1 MPIFQQGTL
10 NTTALVVPDLYVQIV
25 PPQNLVLNGVPTNL
39 IGMVGTASWGP
50 VNQPVVIG
58 TMADY
63 AQNFG
68 PIVVRKHDMGTCVA
82 TAVQQGA
89 TNFRCVRVTDG
100 LDVAASYTVGL
111 ANTTFAILFSALHT
125 GSLGNA
131 ITLTLSPG
139 ASNTTWQLVIALS
152 GLVPEVYKNIPAPTP
167 AAFWQNLA
175 NAVNQGVGPLR
186 GPSQL
191 VVASVGTA
199 TNTPL
204 SSFGTAQPNSQMQT
218 AMLAGGT
225 DGAATANIQTEI
237 GVDALPRTGMYAL
250 RSQGCG
256 IAVLVDADDSTQ
268 WTTQAAFGL
277 SEGIYMI
284 LVGPNGQAI
293 TDAVTAKQAAGL
305 DSYAAK
311 LMFGDWIYWNDQANA
326 VTRLVSPQGFV
337 AGRLGNLSPEQSSLN
352 QPLYSIVGTQ
362 MSGAPNSGQVST
374 YSDAELQLL
383 FENGI
388 DVISNPQPGGAYW
401 GVRCGHNTS
410 SNPAIDGDNY
420 TRLTNYIASTLAA
433 GMGQFVGQV
442 INGGLF
448 QRIRATQLSFLQN
461 LFAQGVLGSL
471 DGTAPYSVICDTSN
485 NPQSMTDLGF
495 VQSNAQVQYQSI
507 NEKFIVNVEGGQ
519 TVVVQRQVL
528 PGGLA

>member
-39 IGMVGTASWGP
+39 IGMVGTASWGL
-50 VNQPVVIG
+50 VNQPVIVG

-63 AQNFG
+63 AQSFG
-68 PIVVRKHDMGTCVA
+68 PIVVRKHDMGTGVA

-89 TNFRCVRVTDG
+89 MNFRCVRVTDG
-100 LDVAASYTVGL
+100 SDTAATFMVGA
-111 ANTTFAILFSALHT
+111 ANNTYALLFSAKYT

-131 ITLTLSPG
+131 VSLSLSQST
-139 ASNTTWQLVIALS
+139 ASGLWQLVVALP
-152 GLVPEVYKNIPAPTP
+152 GLVPEVYKNIPAPSP
-167 AAFWQNLA
+167 AVFWQNLA
-175 NAVNQGVGPLR
+175 NAINQGLGPLR
-186 GPSQL
+186 GPSQV
-191 VVASVGTA
+191 VVAGTGTA
-199 TNTPL
+199 TGTNPVPFGTQPPQQTPL
-204 SSFGTAQPNSQMQT
+204 PAQ
-218 AMLAGGT
+218 MLAGGT
-225 DGAATANIQTEI
+225 DGATVTAQTEL
-237 GVDALPRTGMYAL
+237 GLDSLPRTGMYAL

-256 IAVLVDADDSTQ
+256 IAVLVDADDSTT
-268 WTTQAAFGL
+268 WTAQAEFGL

-284 LVGPNGQAI
+284 LTGPSSQLIAA
-293 TDAVTAKQAAGL
+293 AVTMKQTAGL
-305 DSYAAK
+305 DSYSAK

-352 QPLYSIVGTQ
+352 QPLYSIIGTE

-374 YSDAELQLL
+374 YSDAELQVL

-388 DVISNPQPGGAYW
+388 DVIANPQPGGAYW
-401 GVRCGHNTS
+401 GVRCGHNSS
-410 SNPAIDGDNY
+410 SNAAIDGDNY

-442 INGGLF
+442 INAGLF
-448 QRIRATQLSFLQN
+448 QRIRSTQLSFLQN

-471 DGTAPYSVICDTSN
+471 DGSTPYSVICDTSN

>member
-50 VNQPVVIG
+50 VNQPVVVG

-63 AQNFG
+63 AQSFG
-68 PIVVRKHDMGTCVA
+68 PIIVRKYDMGTSVA

-100 LDVAASYTVGL
+100 TDVAASYAVGV
-111 ANTTFAILFSALHT
+111 ANATFAVLFSALHT

-131 ITLTLSPG
+131 VTLTLS
-139 ASNTTWQLVIALS
+139 ASATSGTWQLVVALP

-167 AAFWQNLA
+167 AIFWQNLV
-175 NAVNQGVGPLR
+175 NAVNHGLNSLR

-191 VVASVGTA
+191 VVATLGTA
-199 TNTPL
+199 TATTPAA
-204 SSFGTAQPNSQMQT
+204 FGPQA
-218 AMLAGGT
+218 LAGGT
-225 DGAATANIQTEI
+225 DGATGANAATEI
-237 GVDALPRTGMYAL
+237 GQDSLPRTGMYAL

-256 IAVLVDADDSTQ
+256 IGVLVDADDSTQ
-268 WTTQAAFGL
+268 WTTQAEFGL
-277 SEGIYMI
+277 SEGVYMI
-284 LVGPNGQAI
+284 LTGPNGESI
-293 TDAVTAKQAAGL
+293 STAVATKQTVGL

-352 QPLYSIVGTQ
+352 QPLYSVVGTQ
-362 MSGAPNSGQVST
+362 WSGTPNSGQVST
-374 YSDAELQLL
+374 YSDAELQML

-401 GVRCGHNTS
+401 GVRCGHNSS

-442 INGGLF
+442 INAGLF
-448 QRIRATQLSFLQN
+448 QQIRATQLSFLQN

-471 DGTAPYSVICDTSN
+471 DGSTPYSVICDASN

-519 TVVVQRQVL
+519 TVVVQSQVL
-528 PGGLA
+528 PSGLA